1 VYHDT
6 PELKAMFNMEPW
18 CWDVTDTAGVVT
30 TFCDTMIGG
39 PGSDFPSQTR
49 WMDDSTAAQMANG
62 VSEADNME
70 DENLGFNLASVY
82 IETHI
87 ARNMDWLDNKVHDDH
102 PDSWWAHQGDDDWNV
117 VEWPLP
123 MDFSYSTSAAAYTA
137 SEWGLPVG
145 DLNHFPDALAQW
157 QTLST
162 EKDDITYTPNEFS
175 LAQNYPNPFNP
186 TTEISFT
193 MDNASEVNLTIY
205 NMLGQQVKVLANTL
219 LNAGTHNYTW
229 DGRDEL
235 GNVAS
240 TGVYL

>member
-1 VYHDT
+1 
-6 PELKAMFNMEPW
+6 
-18 CWDVTDTAGVVT
+18 
-30 TFCDTMIGG
+30 
-39 PGSDFPSQTR
+39 
-49 WMDDSTAAQMANG
+49 
-62 VSEADNME
+62 
-70 DENLGFNLASVY
+70 
-82 IETHI
+82 
-87 ARNMDWLDNKVHDDH
+87 
-102 PDSWWAHQGDDDWNV
+102 
-117 VEWPLP
+117 

-157 QTLST
+157 QTQST
-162 EKDDITYTPNEFS
+162 EKDDITYTPNEFN

-219 LNAGTHNYTW
+219 LTAGTHNYTW

-235 GNVAS
+235 GDVAS
-240 TGVYL
+240 TGVYLYTLTGSEQTITKKMALMK